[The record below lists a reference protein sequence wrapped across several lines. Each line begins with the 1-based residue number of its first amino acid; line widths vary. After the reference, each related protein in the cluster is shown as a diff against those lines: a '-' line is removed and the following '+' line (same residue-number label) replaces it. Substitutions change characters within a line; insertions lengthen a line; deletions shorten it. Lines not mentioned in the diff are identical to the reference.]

1 MSCNKLLEIMVSH
14 MRIIIAAMLFIAV
27 PAYATVQ
34 MPEIF
39 EVDAASFSIYQEP
52 LESHPQRDKV
62 VGKLTKSHC
71 TANYRGY
78 QGWWELSEGFL
89 WLTGISESPCDDLP
103 KDIEIEELFS
113 IEEHRI
119 KASWYSGDIIVR
131 IGERTFFEGSR
142 RIEYQAVVYSFTKG
156 KLSKREIR
164 TVVGRSNF

>member
-1 MSCNKLLEIMVSH
+1 
-14 MRIIIAAMLFIAV
+14 MRIISFLFIFLSASV
-27 PAYATVQ
+27 QATVQ
-34 MPEIF
+34 MPEVF
-39 EVDAASFSIYQEP
+39 EVDAVSFSIYQEP
-52 LESHPQRDKV
+52 LESHPQRDEV
-62 VGKLTKSHC
+62 VGKLTESRC

-113 IEEHRI
+113 TEEHRI
-119 KASWYSGDIIVR
+119 KASWYSGDIIIR

>member
-1 MSCNKLLEIMVSH
+1 
-14 MRIIIAAMLFIAV
+14 MRIISFLFIFISASV
-27 PAYATVQ
+27 QATVQ
-34 MPEIF
+34 MPEVF
-39 EVDAASFSIYQEP
+39 EIDAVSFSIYQEP
-52 LESHPQRDKV
+52 LESHPQRDEV
-62 VGKLTKSHC
+62 VGKLTESLC

-89 WLTGISESPCDDLP
+89 WLIGISESPCDDLP

-113 IEEHRI
+113 TEEHRI
-119 KASWYSGDIIVR
+119 KASWYSGDIIIR